1 MSFEAT
7 LQDKLGKHNP
17 EEVNNF
23 IIISILF
30 IFIDPRINSRYCFQI
45 GKIHRRP

>member
-23 IIISILF
+23 IVIFILF
-30 IFIDPRINSRYCFQI
+30 VFIDPRINFRYSF
-45 GKIHRRP
+45 